1 MPAEVNQ
8 DKLVLQRLLIPGKA
22 SDTEGQLDKASATNV
37 EPRGEVLQKQ
47 SQVQLVL
54 QQSKEPSQAS
64 ATKAKQLRLLLQRY
78 IRNSLPV
85 NICHD

>member
-37 EPRGEVLQKQ
+37 EPRGEVLRQQGEVK
-47 SQVQLVL
+47 LVL
-54 QQSKEPSQAS
+54 
-64 ATKAKQLRLLLQRY
+64 
-78 IRNSLPV
+78 
-85 NICHD
+85 